1 MPITF
6 DLNKEV
12 YLLFSNQ
19 SLKKL
24 LIPLVIEQILSIM
37 VGITDTIMVSSA
49 GEAAVSGVALADMI
63 DYFVITVLAAVATGG
78 AVIVSQYIGRGQKD
92 KAKESA
98 RCV

>member
-49 GEAAVSGVALADMI
+49 GEDAVSGVSLADKKY
-63 DYFVITVLAAVATGG
+63 YFVITVLSAVETVGP
-78 AVIVSQYIGRGQKD
+78 VIF
-92 KAKESA
+92 
-98 RCV
+98 